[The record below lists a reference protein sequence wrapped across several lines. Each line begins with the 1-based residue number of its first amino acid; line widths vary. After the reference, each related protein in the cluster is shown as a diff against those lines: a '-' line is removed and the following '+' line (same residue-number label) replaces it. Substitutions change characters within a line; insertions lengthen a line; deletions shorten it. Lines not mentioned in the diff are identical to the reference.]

1 MSINEIRNKEN
12 MNKIADGDKHF
23 MQLNMTTIDKI
34 GQEETEV

>member
-1 MSINEIRNKEN
+1 

-34 GQEETEV
+34 GQDEKEV